1 MSPFVAED
9 RPSYVQFEY
18 RSIEDRDAS
27 IAAGHYV
34 GKDVAFV
41 IITPGGNKDSVER
54 IASEWFIKLQGDLDN
69 NRIPPA
75 WVQMY
80 KDAFKAW
87 ESGQEAPLNGTAL
100 TNWPPV
106 QPSMLKT
113 LLELRIRTV
122 EDLAVAND
130 DTINALGMGGRA
142 LKQQAVNWLSS
153 ANEHGKLSSRMSA
166 LEVENSGLKQRIA
179 DLESRE
185 SSLVSEL
192 TTLRPAEVKPAN
204 QPPKLIRT

>member
-18 RSIEDRDAS
+18 RSVEDRDAS

-69 NRIPPA
+69 NRIPLA

-80 KDAFKAW
+80 KEAFKAW
-87 ESGQEAPLNGTAL
+87 ESGQEAPVDGTAL
-100 TNWPPV
+100 ANWPPI

-142 LKQQAVNWLSS
+142 LKQQAVNWLAS
-153 ANEHGKLSSRMSA
+153 ASDQGKLASRMSA
-166 LEVENSGLKQRIA
+166 LEVENGGLKQRVS
-179 DLESRE
+179 DLETRE
-185 SSLVSEL
+185 KSLIAEL
-192 TTLRPAEVKPAN
+192 DTLRPAVK
-204 QPPKLIRT
+204 QSVKLVAAT